1 MDLVSATIILSTESL
16 FALVMAIIN
25 IRIIFKLIALVWGK
39 GCTIQQ
45 VIDIY
50 DLGGKYSS
58 WLRLDCVLNLV
69 FCFLASHFL
78 GGQWGWGAIPIE
90 MFAAIALPIRFMAAK
105 VSIMNNPNLLDFN
118 GKYKGTFNEY
128 KSLLQFLDENKLNSY
143 KGYVSNLWRE
153 LLLLNKRRKNAYDQ
167 KKKLLLLKEDVSKLI
182 ADYTLNKDEEKLKNA
197 QTRLANIVSQE
208 SALND
213 FSQSVEEQLK
223 SSETVFIDIRTKL
236 QVGQGC
242 SDILPDIDNYT
253 NKVKALEFTVKEVE
267 GREG

>member
-1 MDLVSATIILSTESL
+1 MDLVSATVILSTESL

-50 DLGGKYSS
+50 DLGGKYCS

-105 VSIMNNPNLLDFN
+105 VSKGVIVVTPDATANAGLSFIVFAKILRVWQN
-118 GKYKGTFNEY
+118 GFEE
-128 KSLLQFLDENKLNSY
+128 LQ
-143 KGYVSNLWRE
+143 W
-153 LLLLNKRRKNAYDQ
+153 
-167 KKKLLLLKEDVSKLI
+167 
-182 ADYTLNKDEEKLKNA
+182 
-197 QTRLANIVSQE
+197 
-208 SALND
+208 ND
-213 FSQSVEEQLK
+213 FYL
-223 SSETVFIDIRTKL
+223 L
-236 QVGQGC
+236 C
-242 SDILPDIDNYT
+242 S
-253 NKVKALEFTVKEVE
+253 
-267 GREG
+267 